1 MELEDADKKY
11 VVFNYKINENLPLT
25 DYFCF
30 SSHNT
35 YLSGNQIT
43 SDCKISRYIED
54 LKKGIKCV
62 ELDVH
67 NSGGDE
73 PVITHAL
80 KGKGFC
86 KPISFRGTV

>member
-11 VVFNYKINENLPLT
+11 VVVNYKINENLPLT

-67 NSGGDE
+67 NGGEE

-86 KPISFRGTV
+86 KPITFRGTI

>member
-1 MELEDADKKY
+1 MELENPDKNY
-11 VVFNYKINENLPLT
+11 IILDYKINPHLPLT

-35 YLSGNQIT
+35 YLTGNQIA
-43 SDCKISRYIED
+43 SDCKVTRYIED
-54 LKKGIKCV
+54 LKKGVKCV

-67 NSGGDE
+67 NMGDNE
-73 PVITHAL
+73 PIITHAL

-86 KPISFRGTV
+86 KPITFRATI

>member
-62 ELDVH
+62 ELDIH
-67 NSGGDE
+67 NGSEE

-80 KGKGFC
+80 KGKGLC
-86 KPISFRGTV
+86 KPISFRDTI